1 MDTPLAFFVVGQA
14 KDFYLKSQPFD
25 TIGNGM
31 RGSIVVFRITIKR
44 FLLAKYQ
51 VPEYEWANPIEDQLT
66 ACHA

>member
-51 VPEYEWANPIEDQLT
+51 VPEYE
-66 ACHA
+66 